1 MQMRQFCGR
10 GVVSCCETLP
20 PHGPPDHPL
29 ILLPGHWESSHP
41 CGTPVIERLKKTVEV
56 KSTLHGADSLSPF
69 AELPSKAEGRK
80 LLQDKE

>member
-1 MQMRQFCGR
+1 M
-10 GVVSCCETLP
+10 GVGWFPAVRRCSHTA
-20 PHGPPDHPL
+20 PPDHPL